1 MPSPRS
7 GESRDDFVDR
17 CMGDAEANR
26 DFPREDQRFAF
37 CNSQWESREREDLSA
52 QDLVEQGGR
61 LSPQQGDRPRCPA
74 GTRWSQEEMACVP
87 VRMGLVHEG
96 HRDVD
101 LGGERRRHNP
111 ALCGCSGEDFVVE
124 LADLGE
130 GTLHTLRAERAQ
142 VVRNV
147 ERWAREPR
155 RRQGAGDLE
164 DRREPGHDDPFL
176 IEELA
181 IAILLAERAQAL
193 ADRIDQ
199 IYEPVLRDAQRFDER
214 RLADAN
220 EDASELWRRQFM
232 AGGTGDRFFEEVR
245 TSFTRGEARVV
256 AGITRGAPSV
266 EEVLDGIRRT
276 ARWNSNEFFNAQI
289 VPAIQR
295 QVEAVLSGTGALE
308 EMNLTPIRETLDRR
322 LRSVPYWRVVGNAAA
337 SRAFHYGQL
346 KAGQMQQ
353 RQTVQFVA
361 VLDDRTS
368 EICRYMDGTTWNVG
382 DVVGLVEQAARSD
395 DPDEVK
401 RVMPW
406 PRFRD
411 IDGLDSRSLRE
422 MGVAVP
428 PLHGNAVLEGSLVSP
443 RGGIAVSSERTY
455 YGDAVRI
462 RTAADRVMVL
472 TPEHPVLS
480 YERGWVRAGGIQ
492 VGDQLVCQGVVQG
505 EPSVG
510 IHHHHRHEP
519 APPAEVQRAF
529 HQQVGTLVRVVPLP
543 AQDLDGRWGDC
554 QVNVVGAD
562 GHLRPDVVAALL
574 QYDMQLLFVRRS
586 LTLGTLS
593 GRGTPQQFLFR
604 GPGSSAGVVGGIGEA
619 SPFLRGSPRHP
630 GELLLGPSSKRDAL
644 FPEDSLYGT
653 WRDAEAFRDAA
664 NAYASCIEFDYVVS
678 VDVQSACHGVSSY
691 DFETTTS
698 LYEVGGVVTHNCRS
712 TLMFL

>member
-37 CNSQWESREREDLSA
+37 CNSQWESRERLLRS
-52 QDLVEQGGR
+52 LRSVYVERRAGR
-61 LSPQQGDRPRCPA
+61 VERA
-74 GTRWSQEEMACVP
+74 
-87 VRMGLVHEG
+87 
-96 HRDVD
+96 
-101 LGGERRRHNP
+101 LGEERRRHNP
-111 ALCGCSGEDFVVE
+111 ALCGCSGKDFVVDEADVALEPTAARLKIHE
-124 LADLGE
+124 LRQMHE
-130 GTLHTLRAERAQ
+130 E
-142 VVRNV
+142 VSRNV

-428 PLHGNAVLEGSLVSP
+428 PLHGN
-443 RGGIAVSSERTY
+443 
-455 YGDAVRI
+455 
-462 RTAADRVMVL
+462 
-472 TPEHPVLS
+472 
-480 YERGWVRAGGIQ
+480 
-492 VGDQLVCQGVVQG
+492 
-505 EPSVG
+505 
-510 IHHHHRHEP
+510 
-519 APPAEVQRAF
+519 
-529 HQQVGTLVRVVPLP
+529 
-543 AQDLDGRWGDC
+543 
-554 QVNVVGAD
+554 
-562 GHLRPDVVAALL
+562 
-574 QYDMQLLFVRRS
+574 
-586 LTLGTLS
+586 
-593 GRGTPQQFLFR
+593 
-604 GPGSSAGVVGGIGEA
+604 
-619 SPFLRGSPRHP
+619 
-630 GELLLGPSSKRDAL
+630 
-644 FPEDSLYGT
+644 
-653 WRDAEAFRDAA
+653 
-664 NAYASCIEFDYVVS
+664 
-678 VDVQSACHGVSSY
+678 
-691 DFETTTS
+691 
-698 LYEVGGVVTHNCRS
+698 CRS